1 MDEGESEYDNIWSL
15 LSGISVPHG
24 EYNFYYD
31 ETGNVRKFK
40 LTDSG
45 VNAEEGISNDFILG
59 GVLFE
64 GDTNP
69 CDLETLF
76 DALKINASEIKF
88 KTLAG
93 RKSDFWAAIGKKP
106 VHTFLTWLESSGLY
120 VHYATL
126 NNIYYSVVDIVDSLI
141 VAQPQFNFNEEWMFG
156 LKASWYKFVVAH
168 LDEVLPIF
176 YKYSYPSVEK
186 ANIKSFCYELNDL
199 ILSYNKEDDFMLET
213 FRQLLKT
220 NGRMEE
226 LCFIEDNTPGLLVHE
241 YSIVRVGRCA
251 MYQNSMHYFDEES
264 EAEASISK
272 LFPALSGN
280 IPKNYKFLDSKTEQ
294 LIQVSDVWVGLL
306 GRLFLMLDQSTPDT
320 IQSKVK
326 SLTEK
331 QKECIRIINSLLN
344 KSVSLNPMLIQN
356 LNSIEMLH
364 HRGYLLELMNEL
376 AS

>member
-1 MDEGESEYDNIWSL
+1 MLFGL
-15 LSGISVPHG
+15 SVPS
-24 EYNFYYD
+24 EKYSFYYD
-31 ETGNVRKFK
+31 ETGNIRKFK

-59 GVLFE
+59 GILFE

-69 CDLETLF
+69 CDLESLF

-106 VHTFLTWLESSGLY
+106 VHTFLIWLESSGLY

-126 NNIYYSVVDIVDSLI
+126 NNIYYSIVDIVDSLI
-141 VAQPQFNFNEEWMFG
+141 VAQPQFNFNEEWVSR

-168 LDEVLPIF
+168 LDEVLQIF

-199 ILSYNKEDDFMLET
+199 ILAYDEGKDFLLENS
-213 FRQLLKT
+213 RQ
-220 NGRMEE
+220 
-226 LCFIEDNTPGLLVHE
+226 LCFIENNTPGLLVEE
-241 YSIVRVGRCA
+241 YSMIRVGRCA
-251 MYQNSMHYFDEES
+251 AYQNSMHYFDEES
-264 EAEASISK
+264 EAESSISK

-280 IPKNYKFLDSKTEQ
+280 SPKNYKFLDSKTEQ
-294 LIQVSDVWVGLL
+294 LIQVSDVWVDLL
-306 GRLFLMLDQSTPDT
+306 GRLFLMLDHSTPNT
-320 IQSKVK
+320 IQSKIK

-331 QKECIRIINSLLN
+331 QRECIRIINALFD
-344 KSVSLNPMLIQN
+344 KSVSRNPMLI
-356 LNSIEMLH
+356 
-364 HRGYLLELMNEL
+364 
-376 AS
+376 